1 MEHFLDS
8 QLAALKAAGFARP
21 RDELR
26 ALTRLAETSQQNLAA
41 LVERRRRREPF
52 AYLAERQEFWSLTFS
67 VASEVLIPRPE
78 SEHLVEE
85 ALRVLRAAPYA
96 AADTELEIVEFGL
109 GSGAIL
115 LALLSELEK
124 SACLPTRKVLGLG
137 IENNP
142 RAVEVAATNA
152 RRLLRLQKQEQKQ
165 EPKPEPKLEPKP
177 EPRQATGSVGCEIM
191 EADWR
196 SGRVGS
202 RLARRTGQ
210 TRRLVLANPPYLT
223 TREWRSAPPEVSRY
237 EPRSALDGGPDG
249 LAAYRGLV
257 CPVAAALVAG
267 ERAILES
274 TPLRVQAITDCFVS
288 GAEPLFALERVVC
301 DLAGLERVLLLE
313 RL

>member
-8 QLAALKAAGFARP
+8 QLAALKAAGFAWP

-67 VASEVLIPRPE
+67 VVSEVLIPRPE

-85 ALRVLRAAPYA
+85 ALRVLRGAPYA
-96 AADTELEIVEFGL
+96 AADAELEIVEFGL

-152 RRLLRLQKQEQKQ
+152 RRLLRLQKQE
-165 EPKPEPKLEPKP
+165 PKPEPKQEPK
-177 EPRQATGSVGCEIM
+177 QAAGSVGCEIM

-274 TPLRVQAITDCFVS
+274 TPLRVQAITECFVS

>member
-8 QLAALKAAGFARP
+8 QLAALKAAGFAWP

-26 ALTRLAETSQQNLAA
+26 ALTHLAETSQQNLAA

-85 ALRVLRAAPYA
+85 ALRVLRTAPYA

-152 RRLLRLQKQEQKQ
+152 RRLLRLQKQEPKQ
-165 EPKPEPKLEPKP
+165 
-177 EPRQATGSVGCEIM
+177 EPRQATGSVGCEILA
-191 EADWR
+191 ADWR

-274 TPLRVQAITDCFVS
+274 TPLRVQAITECFVS
-288 GAEPLFALERVVC
+288 GVEPLFALERVVC

>member
-1 MEHFLDS
+1 MVEHFLDS
-8 QLAALKAAGFARP
+8 QLAALKAAGFAWP

-85 ALRVLRAAPYA
+85 ALRVLRAVPYA

-152 RRLLRLQKQEQKQ
+152 RRLLRLQKQEQEQ
-165 EPKPEPKLEPKP
+165 EPK
-177 EPRQATGSVGCEIM
+177 QAAGSVGCEILA
-191 EADWR
+191 ADWR

-249 LAAYRGLV
+249 LVAYRGLV